1 MIDMKSIDT
10 NLIRIMQSFCMLL
23 YWHDVDHK
31 LALVDRDDHDVVD
44 DVVEVDDDDD
54 DLVGYFPSW

>member
-1 MIDMKSIDT
+1 
-10 NLIRIMQSFCMLL
+10 MQSFCMLVYL
-23 YWHDVDHK
+23 HDVDHK
-31 LALVDRDDHDVVD
+31 LALVDHDDRDVVD